1 MIMWDISTCNL
12 LLREK
17 KMGDVEDFGES
28 RTNSPNLMGTIIT
41 KLENFERKGLNN
53 CSIKKGEMTISGK

>member
-1 MIMWDISTCNL
+1 
-12 LLREK
+12 
-17 KMGDVEDFGES
+17 MGDVEDFGES